1 MSLGDEQG
9 YGESS
14 RSGDGGAYGG
24 YAGTGQTRTRLP
36 EGGGDPYGGG
46 PRRPRSSSRSLVS
59 IVGVVVLLI
68 AAIAF
73 ANRGGGD
80 SDTDGNSGGDKAET
94 APTAAS
100 GERPVKS
107 KTAGIPT
114 GFAQSEEG
122 AQSAAANYAVALG
135 STGMFR
141 KDSRHT
147 IVDALYTSDAAAE
160 LQAPL
165 DQAYSADFLS
175 KMGLDSDG
183 NPPQDSTFVSR
194 VTPLGATVQDYG
206 NTSAKV
212 AVWYM
217 GLIGMSG
224 QNSTDPVTS
233 TWKTWTFDL
242 QWSNGDWKIV
252 TDSQK
257 DGPAPVPGDD
267 QAATSEEISKAV
279 EEYGGFTYAR

>member
-1 MSLGDEQG
+1 MSLGDEHG
-9 YGESS
+9 YESS
-14 RSGDGGAYGG
+14 RTGDGGAYGG

-36 EGGGDPYGGG
+36 EGDAPYGGA
-46 PRRPRSSSRSLVS
+46 PRRPRSSSRSLVT

-80 SDTDGNSGGDKAET
+80 TDTGSGDAKTET

-100 GERPVKS
+100 GERPVES

-114 GFAQSEEG
+114 GFARSEEG
-122 AQSAAANYAVALG
+122 VQSAAANYAVALG
-135 STGMFR
+135 STGMFHTE
-141 KDSRHT
+141 SRHS
-147 IVDALYTSDAAAE
+147 IVDALYTSDAAAK
-160 LQAPL
+160 LQTPL
-165 DQAYSADFLS
+165 DEAYSADFLS
-175 KMGLDSDG
+175 NMGLDSDG
-183 NPPQDSTFVSR
+183 NPPEGSTFVSR
-194 VTPLGATVQDYG
+194 VTPLGTTVQDYG
-206 NTSAKV
+206 DTGAKV

-224 QNSTDPVTS
+224 KSSTDPVTS